1 MQGAAIALA
10 SVSMSG
16 RDEGFDHEAALAA
29 CAKGD
34 RAALRALY
42 EREAPW
48 LMGVALRIVRN
59 RSFAEEVLQEAFL
72 QIWRAAG
79 TFDPSR
85 GSGRGWIYTVVRHRA
100 MQDLRKSARAPEL
113 TSLDV
118 EDTAETHSPA
128 GERLL
133 DADVYELERCLE
145 QLEPQKRECI
155 VHAFVDGY
163 THAQIAAKTGT
174 PIGTVKSWVR
184 RGLLALRD
192 CLS

>member
-1 MQGAAIALA
+1 VGTPMTDKG
-10 SVSMSG
+10 
-16 RDEGFDHEAALAA
+16 EGFDYEATLAA
-29 CAKGD
+29 CATGD

-59 RSFAEEVLQEAFL
+59 RSMAEEVLQEAFL

-79 TFDPSR
+79 TFDQSR
-85 GSGRGWIYTVVRHRA
+85 GTGRGWIYTVVRHRA
-100 MQDLRKSARAPEL
+100 LQDLRKSSRAPEL
-113 TSLDV
+113 VSLDV
-118 EDTAETHSPA
+118 DEYAETGSSA
-128 GERLL
+128 GDSLL
-133 DADVYELERCLE
+133 DRDADELQRCLE

-163 THAQIAAKTGT
+163 THAQIAAKTGA
-174 PIGTVKSWVR
+174 PVGTVKSWVR